1 MSSESE
7 LNGGSS
13 ETEFTRGYILASFK
27 QIDDRINY
35 IQLLRYETVIPT
47 ALEVSIL
54 DSIQSL
60 VVAARHKP
68 TVALG

>member
-1 MSSESE
+1 MLSESE
-7 LNGGSS
+7 LNGDSS
-13 ETEFTRGYILASFK
+13 ETEFIGGYILASFK
-27 QIDDRINY
+27 QIDDRINLV
-35 IQLLRYETVIPT
+35 QLLRYETVIPT

-54 DSIQSL
+54 DSIKNL

>member
-1 MSSESE
+1 MLSESE

-13 ETEFTRGYILASFK
+13 ETECTGGYILASFK
-27 QIDDRINY
+27 QIDDRINLV
-35 IQLLRYETVIPT
+35 QLLSYETVIPT

>member
-1 MSSESE
+1 MSSESK

-13 ETEFTRGYILASFK
+13 ETEFTGGYILASFK
-27 QIDDRINY
+27 QIDDRINLV
-35 IQLLRYETVIPT
+35 QLLRYETVIPT